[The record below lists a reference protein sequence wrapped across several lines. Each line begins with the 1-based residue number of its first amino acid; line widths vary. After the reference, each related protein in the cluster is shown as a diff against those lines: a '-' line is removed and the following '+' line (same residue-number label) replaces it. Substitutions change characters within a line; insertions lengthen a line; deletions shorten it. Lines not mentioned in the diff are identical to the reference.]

1 MNRRLTGE
9 AGGGIT
15 GTFNDWTAGWSAT
28 TPRDA
33 SEIAGWQQEHA
44 WEVVQGV
51 VQTNPFY
58 TARLTLPTVRTAASY
73 RSIPVTTKQDVVAD
87 GEEHPPY
94 GSRTVAGLTDIRM
107 VVHTSGTSGL
117 GTAVYALNAGDVEA
131 IIRTE
136 VVGFIWAGIDRGTR
150 VLLTLPIGLSAAGL
164 WYSAALRSMGANVL
178 SVGPYSTERK
188 VELLQRFEAEVV
200 IGTPSYVQRLA
211 VACEDSGIAPDQ
223 TSVRT
228 LIVAGQA
235 FPAPWATAIER
246 RWGATLFEQYGCTE
260 RAIAWTCP
268 GGVLKDGT
276 LGVLHFPPESGY
288 YEVIDPDSG
297 DPVGHGEIGELIITP
312 FGADASPLVRYATGD
327 RVRWMT
333 AGSCACGRPLAGI
346 AAGEVERYDD
356 MMKIR
361 GVNVWPATFDRAV
374 FSVTEVTDYRGT
386 VRIGDDGSERIEI
399 RAEGHGEPDQL
410 AEALSASIRR
420 ITGLGAEVR
429 IETSGTLAREVPE
442 GFVKIKR
449 FQTQGLR

>member
-1 MNRRLTGE
+1 MSTRWAAKPVADLPE
-9 AGGGIT
+9 
-15 GTFNDWTAGWSAT
+15 TFDDWTGAWSAS

-33 SEIAGWQQEHA
+33 SDIAPWQLDRA
-44 WEVVQGV
+44 WAVVRSV
-51 VQTNPFY
+51 ARNPFY
-58 TARLTLPTVRTAASY
+58 RARPTMPGSGDAANY
-73 RSIPVTTKQDVVAD
+73 RSITVTTKQDVVAD
-87 GEEHPPY
+87 GIQHPPY
-94 GSRTVAGLTDIRM
+94 GSRTVVGLGDIRM

-117 GTAVYALNAGDVEA
+117 GTAVYALDDRDLDA

-136 VVGFIWAGIDRGTR
+136 AVGFLWAGIDRGTR

-164 WYSAALRSMGANVL
+164 WYSAALRSIGANVL

-188 VELLQRFEAEVV
+188 AELLRQFEAEVV

-211 VACEDSGIAPDQ
+211 VACEDSGVAPDE

-228 LIVAGQA
+228 LIVAGQP
-235 FPAPWATAIER
+235 FPKQWAAAIER
-246 RWGATLFEQYGCTE
+246 RWGATLYEQYGCTE

-268 GGVLKDGT
+268 GGVLKGGH

-288 YEVIDPDSG
+288 YEVVDPESG
-297 DPVGHGEIGELIITP
+297 EQVDHGETGELIVTP

-327 RVRWMT
+327 RVRWM
-333 AGSCACGRPLAGI
+333 APGGCVCGRPLAGI

-374 FSVTEVTDYRGT
+374 FSVDAVTDYRGT
-386 VRIGDDGSERIEI
+386 VRIDHDGSERIEI
-399 RAEGHGEPDQL
+399 RAEGDGEPGGL

-420 ITGLGAEVR
+420 VTGLGAEVR
-429 IETSGTLAREVPE
+429 IETPGTLAREVPE

-449 FQTQGLR
+449 FQIQRLR